1 MQQNTSLN
9 TEQTA
14 VKDHPLNTDPREQ
27 AREGSSAYPTRTGW
41 QPRPHKRGPWR
52 TVLFCVIALAVA
64 VGIAEL
70 TGGIPISAL
79 HKTLPTRTFSLS
91 GHGSLIVHEDSGS
104 VHVHTGNTSQVIV
117 QATEY
122 AYGLSGDLNDLQV
135 QYAQQGNTL
144 TVTASE
150 SWSLMELSNRGITLD
165 ITVPLSIDLAI
176 DGSSGDVNVSGI
188 DGKINTHID
197 SGDLSLDNVNGPLD
211 LHTSS
216 GGITIINEHGPVNAH
231 VDSGDIRIDHAV
243 SAMDLATSS
252 GSIILND
259 AQISGQDHF
268 HTDSGDIQFS
278 GTLDPRGTYRMD
290 TSSGGITLNLPAN
303 SSFYLATSTG
313 SGSVYNAF
321 SVSTVGSTPRAP
333 LTLSTDSGDIR
344 VQKQ

>member
-9 TEQTA
+9 TEQPS
-14 VKDHPLNTDPREQ
+14 VNDHPLNTDPREQ
-27 AREGSSAYPTRTGW
+27 TREGRGAYPARTGW
-41 QPRPHKRGPWR
+41 QPRPRKRGPWR

-64 VGIAEL
+64 VGVAEL

-91 GHGSLIVHEDSGS
+91 GHGSLVVHEESGS

-117 QATEY
+117 RATAY

-150 SWSLMELSNRGITLD
+150 SRRLMGLSNRWITLD

-176 DGSSGDVNVSGI
+176 HDSSGDVNVSGI
-188 DGKINTHID
+188 DGKITTTID
-197 SGDLSLDNVNGPLD
+197 SGNLSLDNVNGPLD
-211 LHTSS
+211 LNTNS
-216 GGITIINEHGPVNAH
+216 GGMTITNEHGPVNAH
-231 VDSGDIRIDHAV
+231 VDRGDIRIDHAIG
-243 SAMDLATSS
+243 AMDLATSS
-252 GSIILND
+252 GGIILND

-268 HTDSGDIQFS
+268 HTESGDIQFS

-303 SSFYLATSTG
+303 SSFHLATSIG
-313 SGSVYNAF
+313 SGSVSNAF
-321 SVSTVGSTPRAP
+321 SASAVGSTPRAP
-333 LTLSTDSGDIR
+333 LTLSTDRGDIR